1 MSDSCI
7 LCQAPLKYL
16 ESPKMMRCEIC
27 GRSFEGHAV
36 CENGHY
42 VCDEC
47 HASPA
52 EGVVRSV
59 VLASTSKNPLEI
71 AEQIMASSF
80 VHMHGPE
87 HHFIVGASLLC
98 AYNNT
103 YGGLDL
109 ENSLNAVISR
119 GKKVPGGFC
128 GMAGC
133 CGAAVSA
140 GIFLSVVLKAT
151 PLSKESWALSN
162 RMTSCCLDA
171 VSRLGGPRCC
181 KRDSYTSILTAAEFC
196 GRELGKPLYVSDGIS
211 CRHYMENTECLK
223 TECPYFTLHT
233 H

>member
-1 MSDSCI
+1 
-7 LCQAPLKYL
+7 
-16 ESPKMMRCEIC
+16 MRCEIC
-27 GRSFEGHAV
+27 GKSFEGHAV

-42 VCDEC
+42 VCDAC

-59 VLASTSKNPLEI
+59 VLNSSSKNPVDI
-71 AEQIMASSF
+71 ADEIMASSF

-98 AYNNT
+98 AFCNT
-103 YGGLDL
+103 YGEVDL
-109 ENSLNAVISR
+109 ENALNAVISR

-140 GIFLSVVLKAT
+140 GIFLSVILKAT
-151 PLSKESWALSN
+151 PMSKEEWALSN
-162 RMTSCCLDA
+162 RMTSRCLEA

-181 KRDSYTSILTAAEFC
+181 KRDSYTTILAAAEFL
-196 GRELGKPLYVSDGIS
+196 REELGKPLCVSDEILCSHFGD
-211 CRHYMENTECLK
+211 NAECLK
-223 TECPYFTLHT
+223 VECPYFPRT
-233 H
+233 

>member
-1 MSDSCI
+1 
-7 LCQAPLKYL
+7 
-16 ESPKMMRCEIC
+16 MRCEIC
-27 GRSFEGHAV
+27 GKSFEGHAV

-42 VCDEC
+42 VCDAC

-59 VLASTSKNPLEI
+59 VLNSSSKNPVDI
-71 AEQIMASSF
+71 ADEIMASSF

-98 AYNNT
+98 AYSNT
-103 YGGLDL
+103 YGGVDL
-109 ENSLNAVISR
+109 ESALNAVISR

-140 GIFLSVVLKAT
+140 GIFLSVILKAT
-151 PLSKESWALSN
+151 PMSKEEWALSN
-162 RMTSCCLDA
+162 RMTSRCLEA

-181 KRDSYTSILTAAEFC
+181 KRDSYTTILAAAEFL
-196 GRELGKPLYVSDGIS
+196 REELGKPLGVSDEILCSHFGD
-211 CRHYMENTECLK
+211 NAECLK
-223 TECPYFTLHT
+223 VECPYFPRT
-233 H
+233 

>member
-1 MSDSCI
+1 MH
-7 LCQAPLKYL
+7 
-16 ESPKMMRCEIC
+16 CEIC
-27 GRSFEGHAV
+27 GKSFEGHAV

-42 VCDEC
+42 VCDAC

-59 VLASTSKNPLEI
+59 VLNSSSKDPVDI
-71 AEQIMASSF
+71 ADEIMASSF

-98 AYNNT
+98 AFCNT
-103 YGGLDL
+103 YGGVDL
-109 ENSLNAVISR
+109 ENALNAVISR

-140 GIFLSVVLKAT
+140 GIFLSVILKAT
-151 PLSKESWALSN
+151 PMSKEEWALSN
-162 RMTSCCLDA
+162 RMTSRCLEA

-181 KRDSYTSILTAAEFC
+181 KRDSYTTILAAAEFL
-196 GRELGKPLYVSDGIS
+196 REELGKPLGVSDEILCSHFG
-211 CRHYMENTECLK
+211 ENAECLK
-223 TECPYFTLHT
+223 VECPYFPRT
-233 H
+233 

>member
-1 MSDSCI
+1 
-7 LCQAPLKYL
+7 
-16 ESPKMMRCEIC
+16 MRCEIC
-27 GRSFEGHAV
+27 GKSFEGHAV

-42 VCDEC
+42 VCDAC

-59 VLASTSKNPLEI
+59 VLNSSSKNPVDI
-71 AEQIMASSF
+71 ADEIMASSF

-98 AYNNT
+98 AFCNT
-103 YGGLDL
+103 YGGVDL
-109 ENSLNAVISR
+109 ENALNAVISR

-140 GIFLSVVLKAT
+140 GIFLSVILKAT
-151 PLSKESWALSN
+151 PMSKEEWALSN
-162 RMTSCCLDA
+162 RMTSRCLEA

-181 KRDSYTSILTAAEFC
+181 KRDSYTTILAAAEFL
-196 GRELGKPLYVSDGIS
+196 REELGKPLGVSDEILCSHFGD
-211 CRHYMENTECLK
+211 NAECLK
-223 TECPYFTLHT
+223 VECPYFPRT
-233 H
+233 

>member
-1 MSDSCI
+1 M
-7 LCQAPLKYL
+7 Y
-16 ESPKMMRCEIC
+16 CEIC
-27 GRSFEGHAV
+27 GKSFEGHAV

-42 VCDEC
+42 VCDAC

-59 VLASTSKNPLEI
+59 VLNSSSKDPVDI
-71 AEQIMASSF
+71 ADEIMASSF

-98 AYNNT
+98 AFCNT
-103 YGGLDL
+103 YGEVDL
-109 ENSLNAVISR
+109 ENALNAVISR

-140 GIFLSVVLKAT
+140 GIFLSVILKAT
-151 PLSKESWALSN
+151 PMSKEEWALSN
-162 RMTSCCLDA
+162 RMTSRCLEA

-181 KRDSYTSILTAAEFC
+181 KRDSYTTILAAAEFL
-196 GRELGKPLYVSDGIS
+196 REELGKPLGVSDEILCSHFG
-211 CRHYMENTECLK
+211 ENAECLK
-223 TECPYFTLHT
+223 VECPYFPRT
-233 H
+233 

>member
-1 MSDSCI
+1 MH
-7 LCQAPLKYL
+7 
-16 ESPKMMRCEIC
+16 CEIC
-27 GRSFEGHAV
+27 GKSFEGHAV

-42 VCDEC
+42 VCDAC

-59 VLASTSKNPLEI
+59 VLNSSSKNPVDI
-71 AEQIMASSF
+71 ADEIMASSF

-98 AYNNT
+98 AFCNT
-103 YGGLDL
+103 YGEVDL
-109 ENSLNAVISR
+109 ENALNAVISR

-140 GIFLSVVLKAT
+140 GIFLSVILKAT
-151 PLSKESWALSN
+151 PMSKEEWALSN
-162 RMTSCCLDA
+162 RMTSRCLEA

-181 KRDSYTSILTAAEFC
+181 KRDSYTTILAAAEFL
-196 GRELGKPLYVSDGIS
+196 REELGKPLGVSDEILCSHFG
-211 CRHYMENTECLK
+211 ENAECLK
-223 TECPYFTLHT
+223 VECPYFTNSC
-233 H
+233 

>member
-1 MSDSCI
+1 MH
-7 LCQAPLKYL
+7 
-16 ESPKMMRCEIC
+16 CEIC
-27 GRSFEGHAV
+27 GKSFEGHAV

-42 VCDEC
+42 VCDAC

-59 VLASTSKNPLEI
+59 VLNSSSKNPVDI
-71 AEQIMASSF
+71 ADEIMASSF

-98 AYNNT
+98 AFCNT
-103 YGGLDL
+103 YGEVDL
-109 ENSLNAVISR
+109 ENALNAVISR

-140 GIFLSVVLKAT
+140 GIFLSVILKAT
-151 PLSKESWALSN
+151 PMSKEEWALSN
-162 RMTSCCLDA
+162 RMTSRCLEA

-181 KRDSYTSILTAAEFC
+181 KRDSYTTILAAAEFL
-196 GRELGKPLYVSDGIS
+196 REELGKPLGVSDEILCSHFGD
-211 CRHYMENTECLK
+211 NAECLK
-223 TECPYFTLHT
+223 VECPYFPRT
-233 H
+233 

>member
-1 MSDSCI
+1 
-7 LCQAPLKYL
+7 
-16 ESPKMMRCEIC
+16 MRCEIC
-27 GRSFEGHAV
+27 GKSFEGHAV

-42 VCDEC
+42 VCDAC

-59 VLASTSKNPLEI
+59 VLNSSSKDPVDI
-71 AEQIMASSF
+71 ADEIMASSF

-98 AYNNT
+98 AFCNT
-103 YGGLDL
+103 YGEVDL
-109 ENSLNAVISR
+109 ENALNAVISR

-140 GIFLSVVLKAT
+140 GIFLSVILKAT
-151 PLSKESWALSN
+151 PMSKEEWALSN
-162 RMTSCCLDA
+162 RMTSRCLEA

-181 KRDSYTSILTAAEFC
+181 KRDSYTTILAAAEFL
-196 GRELGKPLYVSDGIS
+196 REELGKPLGVSDEILCSHFG
-211 CRHYMENTECLK
+211 ENAECLK
-223 TECPYFTLHT
+223 VECPYFPRT
-233 H
+233 

>member
-1 MSDSCI
+1 MSDFCI
-7 LCQAPLKYL
+7 LCKAPLKYL
-16 ESPKMMRCEIC
+16 DSPKVMHCEIC
-27 GRSFEGHAV
+27 GKSFEGHAV

-42 VCDEC
+42 VCDAC

-59 VLASTSKNPLEI
+59 VLNSSSKDPVDI
-71 AEQIMASSF
+71 ADEIMASSF

-98 AYNNT
+98 AFCNT
-103 YGGLDL
+103 YGEVDL
-109 ENSLNAVISR
+109 ENALNAVISR

-140 GIFLSVVLKAT
+140 GIFLSVILKAT
-151 PLSKESWALSN
+151 PMSKEEWALSN
-162 RMTSCCLDA
+162 RMTSRCLEA

-181 KRDSYTSILTAAEFC
+181 KRDSYTTILAAAEFL
-196 GRELGKPLYVSDGIS
+196 REELGKPLGVSDEILCSHFG
-211 CRHYMENTECLK
+211 ENAECLK
-223 TECPYFTLHT
+223 VECPYFPRT
-233 H
+233 

>member
-1 MSDSCI
+1 
-7 LCQAPLKYL
+7 
-16 ESPKMMRCEIC
+16 MRCEIC
-27 GRSFEGHAV
+27 GKSFEGHAV

-42 VCDEC
+42 VCDAC

-59 VLASTSKNPLEI
+59 VLNSSSKNPVDI
-71 AEQIMASSF
+71 ADEIMASSF

-98 AYNNT
+98 AYSNT
-103 YGGLDL
+103 YGGVDL
-109 ENSLNAVISR
+109 ENALNAVISR

-140 GIFLSVVLKAT
+140 GIFLSVILKAT
-151 PLSKESWALSN
+151 PMSKEEWALSN
-162 RMTSCCLDA
+162 RMTSRCLEA

-181 KRDSYTSILTAAEFC
+181 KRDSYTTILSAAEFL
-196 GRELGKPLYVSDGIS
+196 REELGKPLGVSDEILCSHFGD
-211 CRHYMENTECLK
+211 NAECLK
-223 TECPYFTLHT
+223 VECPYFPRT
-233 H
+233 

>member
-1 MSDSCI
+1 
-7 LCQAPLKYL
+7 
-16 ESPKMMRCEIC
+16 MRCEIC
-27 GRSFEGHAV
+27 GKSFEGHAV

-42 VCDEC
+42 VCDAC

-59 VLASTSKNPLEI
+59 VLNSSSKDPVDI
-71 AEQIMASSF
+71 ADEIMASSF

-98 AYNNT
+98 AYSNT
-103 YGGLDL
+103 YGGVDL
-109 ENSLNAVISR
+109 ENALNAVISR

-140 GIFLSVVLKAT
+140 GIFLSVILKAT
-151 PLSKESWALSN
+151 PMSKEEWALSN
-162 RMTSCCLDA
+162 RMTSRCLEA

-181 KRDSYTSILTAAEFC
+181 KRDSYTTILAAAEFL
-196 GRELGKPLYVSDGIS
+196 REELGKPLGVSDEILCSHFGD
-211 CRHYMENTECLK
+211 NAECLK
-223 TECPYFTLHT
+223 VECPYFPRT
-233 H
+233 